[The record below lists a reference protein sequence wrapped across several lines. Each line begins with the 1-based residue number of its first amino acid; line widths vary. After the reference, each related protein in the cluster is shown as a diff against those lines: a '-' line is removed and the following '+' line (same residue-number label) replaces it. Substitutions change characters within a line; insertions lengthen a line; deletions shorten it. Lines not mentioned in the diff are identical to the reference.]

1 MLSLTRSA
9 RQRRGSRPTVQ
20 VHTSGTS
27 RAGSTDGAATATRA
41 PSRIDLFTEYLRD
54 ELTDLG
60 SLLALR
66 LTLDQVLD
74 QYQPFGARPSL
85 LLIDIDG
92 FEKVNSTYGR
102 DIADRVLVITAAR
115 LRGIIPDASYR
126 TGGDEYVA
134 LLDPA
139 PMITAVARA
148 EEIQETL
155 SEPIDFGGST
165 ISISVSVALVM
176 LGYRH
181 RVDALLRDADVTMY
195 RAKSEGGNRLD
206 LYNWEVDSWALA
218 RKRDVRRLEQE
229 VEELRIQNRIL
240 TEAMT
245 LDLVTGLPNELAFEA
260 DHVQFEAWR
269 KRTSEPYSVLRV
281 CVDGIDD
288 TAHHFRSPEGVA
300 ALTAISHAV
309 RDTVRRSDRAYV
321 LERGE
326 YAVLLRGATIE
337 QAVAAAERVRMAVD
351 RLEAEHPGDPE
362 RHLTVSIAAIEAGFR
377 HASGSDVLDEVNHL
391 LRNAVGSGG
400 GRTVWP
406 L

>member
-9 RQRRGSRPTVQ
+9 RLRRASWATVDIL
-20 VHTSGTS
+20 TSGFPA
-27 RAGSTDGAATATRA
+27 AGVGNGAVATA
-41 PSRIDLFTEYLRD
+41 PRIDLFTEYLRD

-66 LTLDQVLD
+66 LTLEQVVD

-92 FEKVNSTYGR
+92 FAKINSTYGR
-102 DIADRVLVITAAR
+102 DIADQVLVITAAR

-126 TGGDEYVA
+126 TSGDEYVA
-134 LLDPA
+134 LLDST
-139 PMITAVARA
+139 PMTTAVAWA
-148 EEIQETL
+148 EEIQKTL
-155 SEPIDFGGST
+155 SEPIEFGHYT

-195 RAKSEGGNRLD
+195 RAKTEGGNRVD
-206 LYNWEVDSWALA
+206 LYNWEIDSWALA
-218 RKRDVRRLEQE
+218 RKRDVRRLEEE
-229 VEELRIQNRIL
+229 VEELRIQNRLL

-245 LDLVTGLPNELAFEA
+245 LDLVTGLPNALAFEA
-260 DHVQFEAWR
+260 DHIQFEAWR

-288 TAHHFRSPEGVA
+288 AAQHFRSPEGVA
-300 ALTAISHAV
+300 SLTAISHAV
-309 RDTVRRSDRAYV
+309 RDTVRQSDRAYV
-321 LERGE
+321 LDKGE
-326 YAVLLRGATIE
+326 YVVLLRGSTIN
-337 QAVAAAERVRMAVD
+337 QAVAAAERVRKAVD
-351 RLEAEHPGDPE
+351 KLEAEHPDDPD
-362 RHLTVSIAAIEAGFR
+362 RRLTVSIAAIEAGFR
-377 HASGSDVLDEVNHL
+377 HAGASDVLAEVDDL
-391 LRNAVGSGG
+391 LRKAVDSGG

-406 L
+406 H